1 MSVNNNMR
9 FQIYPCDDGRY
20 FIVDTSDDEIMCYTG
35 NQHLADRLATA
46 MSESVESP
54 DSELIVLDLTK
65 TH

>member
-1 MSVNNNMR
+1 MR

-46 MSESVESP
+46 MSESAESP